1 MSNYL
6 DRVWAENGDVSDIP
20 IDAQGDGS
28 VSLEQGWTELYDRDV
43 ATDPTALSLSRDKTN
58 GTIKKITYNV
68 KQWLDQCYP
77 DYYQFDNRGNPVEYK
92 IYSAVRYNDGV
103 YLSKVNNNTALP
115 TDSTKWSLFQTLE
128 FASEAEAIARTETNK
143 WMNPFVTGKLI
154 DNELVGNIPKRA
166 INLLNTD
173 LNSLSSVS
181 DAGFYFQSLSS
192 NTAGNNYPVNQAG
205 SLLVSR
211 SAGGVSQTYT
221 VFGSAG
227 IYSDKIY
234 TRGNYL
240 GVWSDWRDISGG
252 TDTLNP
258 VGSIIMLASNEVPD
272 GYLLTDNSAV
282 SRTVYSELF
291 AKIGTIYGSGDGST
305 TFNLPSFDLLGTFL
319 RGSGSNAS
327 ALGILQTDAIRNISG
342 EFHAYGMTNN
352 DLGRNAVVSGPF
364 SQGSNRT
371 GRTSALQGTNSR
383 ALSFNA
389 SNQVPTANENR
400 PINYAVK
407 ICIKY

>member
-28 VSLEQGWTELYDRDV
+28 VSLEQGWTELYDRNV
-43 ATDPTALSLSRDKTN
+43 ITDPTALSLSRPKTN
-58 GTIKKITYNV
+58 GTLKKITYNA

-77 DYYQFDNRGNPVEYK
+77 NYYQFDNRGNPVEYK

-115 TDSTKWSLFQTLE
+115 TDDTKWSLFQTLE

-143 WMNPFVTGKLI
+143 WMNPFVSGKLI
-154 DNELVGNIPKRA
+154 DNELVGNIPKSA

-205 SLLVSR
+205 SLLVSI
-211 SAGGVSQTYT
+211 SAGGGVSQTYT
-221 VFGSAG
+221 VFGGTEYANRM
-227 IYSDKIY
+227 Y
-234 TRGNYL
+234 TRGIYL
-240 GVWSDWRDISGG
+240 GAWTVWRDISGG

-258 VGSIIMLASNEVPD
+258 VGSIIMLASSSIPD
-272 GYLLTDNSAV
+272 GYFLCNGIAI
-282 SRTVYSELF
+282 SRTNYPSLF
-291 AKIGTIYGSGDGST
+291 AKIGTTFGAGNGST
-305 TFNLPSFDLLGTFL
+305 TFNLPDL
-319 RGSGSNAS
+319 RGKFTRGVGVNSL
-327 ALGILQTDAIRNISG
+327 ALGVTQGDAIRNIVG
-342 EFHAYGMTNN
+342 GNLN
-352 DLGRNAVVSGPF
+352 
-364 SQGSNRT
+364 
-371 GRTSALQGTNSR
+371 ALQLGGTGSATGAFYSTLGSAASATSQAHIIKGFDASR
-383 ALSFNA
+383 V
-389 SNQVPTANENR
+389 VPTADENR
-400 PINYAVK
+400 PINMALNY
-407 ICIKY
+407 IIKY